1 MQRKKKTATRR
12 GNHEGSIY
20 QRKDGLW
27 VSQIS
32 IGLKPNGKP
41 HRKSFTG
48 KTRAE
53 VVAKLI
59 PYMNKENGKVIAAR
73 EEVRIESHMMF
84 WLMNYKITMVAPGTF
99 ESCIRRAKLHIF
111 PVYGNF
117 RPQDLNID
125 NLQPHFKMLLDK
137 YELDTVKKVKYLFSD
152 YLEYCLDRGLI
163 DSNPLDRIKFKSIE
177 RKAKENTEGKEQKAL
192 PEELREPFLAALNTD
207 RFFKAFC
214 LTAMFAGLRPGEVI
228 GLRWRDIDFT
238 NGTLSV
244 VRGMTVEPEFD
255 SEGNVI
261 ARKTIIGKTKT
272 AGSVRTNPIP
282 KLLLQTLADWRN
294 YRLELQV
301 ETGFSLIEN
310 DDFVFGTNK
319 GELRSYSG
327 TKHMFD
333 RFLKRNNLGGKG
345 IHFYELRHT
354 FSNTLFEQNTNP
366 RVVQALMGHRKIE
379 TTMIYNTVR
388 DNKYLESAIGVFD
401 SRYETAGD
409 AVEEPVDKHKYY
421 RPSKNKVAMKQNTP
435 PMEAIPEPQEEQ
447 DVESITAKISK
458 MLEEYNISD
467 IDAFLSSMKKKSEA
481 EM

>member
-1 MQRKKKTATRR
+1 MQHKKKSATRR

-27 VSQIS
+27 ISQIS
-32 IGLKPNGKP
+32 IGLKQDGKP
-41 HRKSFTG
+41 LRKTFTG
-48 KTRAE
+48 ATRAE
-53 VVAKLI
+53 VSTKLI
-59 PYMNKENGKVIAAR
+59 PYMNKENGKIVTAR

-84 WLMNYKITMVAPGTF
+84 WLMNYKVTTVSGRTF
-99 ESCIRRAKLHIF
+99 ESCIRNAKLHIF
-111 PVYGNF
+111 PVYGNY

-137 YELDTVKKVKYLFSD
+137 YELDTVKKIKYLFSE

-163 DSNPLDRIKFKSIE
+163 DSNPLDRIKFKSME
-177 RKAKENTEGKEQKAL
+177 RKAKENTEKKEQKAL
-192 PEELREPFLAALNTD
+192 PEELREPFLVALNTD

-228 GLRWRDIDFT
+228 GLRWRDIDF
-238 NGTLSV
+238 NKETLSV
-244 VRGMTVEPEFD
+244 MRGMTVEPEFD
-255 SEGNVI
+255 KEGNVI
-261 ARKTIIGKTKT
+261 ARKTVIGKTKT
-272 AGSVRTNPIP
+272 AGSVRTNPMP
-282 KLLLQTLADWRN
+282 KLLVQALSEWKY
-294 YRLELQV
+294 YRTEMQAG
-301 ETGFSLIEN
+301 TGFSLIEA

-333 RFLKRNNLGGKG
+333 RFLKKNNLHKKG

-388 DNKYLESAIGVFD
+388 DNKYLESAIGIFD
-401 SRYETAGD
+401 SRYDTALQ
-409 AVEEPVDKHKYY
+409 AVDEPKHKYHGS
-421 RPSKNKVAMKQNTP
+421 SKNNADIQYKQLDEK
-435 PMEAIPEPQEEQ
+435 MGQA
-447 DVESITAKISK
+447 DK
-458 MLEEYNISD
+458 MLMMEKVSDFMSQNNISD
-467 IDAFLSSMKKKSEA
+467 LEELFSVIKKKSEM